1 MIDAV
6 ASSFPAFALR
16 PPGQQPG
23 TAVPADGAS
32 FSAVLSGLVSDGVAT
47 LGNAEAA
54 AVAGI
59 AGRMQTFAV
68 IEQVMAAERTLQAT
82 IAIRDK
88 AVGAYLELSR
98 MQI

>member
-1 MIDAV
+1 MIDTIA
-6 ASSFPAFALR
+6 ASFPAFALQ

-23 TAVPADGAS
+23 AAAPADGAS
-32 FSAVLSGLVSDGVAT
+32 FSAVLSGLASDGVAT
-47 LGNAEAA
+47 LGNAEIAA
-54 AVAGI
+54 LAGI
-59 AGRMQTFAV
+59 SGRMQTFAV